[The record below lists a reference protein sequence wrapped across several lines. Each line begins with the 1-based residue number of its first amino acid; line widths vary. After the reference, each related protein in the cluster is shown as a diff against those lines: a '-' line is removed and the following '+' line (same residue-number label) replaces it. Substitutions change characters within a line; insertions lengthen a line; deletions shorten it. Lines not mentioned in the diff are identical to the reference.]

1 MSSHSAIQCLSAVAQ
16 HHGIQVLPE
25 RLLHDYALGVE
36 EPATALLLKMADD
49 IGLKARAKPFK
60 WEQLAHLEAVFPLMA
75 RMNNGKT
82 VIIAGV
88 HRMEDQEF
96 QVAVLDPVGNASQ
109 VLFVTR
115 QDFCQSWTGEIILI
129 KRQYRLMDENQPF
142 GLLWFVPEILKQRSA
157 FRDIAIAA
165 IVLHFVGLAVP
176 IYTQLVI
183 DKVLVH
189 ESFSTLY
196 VLTIGVAIFL
206 LFETAFGYI
215 RQYLMLAATNKID
228 IRLTRRSFSK
238 LMSLPIDYFESNTA
252 GVITRHMQQIQGIR
266 NFLTGSL
273 FFTALDAVALLIFIP
288 LLFWYSAKLTFVV
301 LVISTMM
308 AAVVLVMIKPF
319 QRRLEALYNAEGL
332 RQSMLVESIHG
343 IRTVKSLALEPKQRK
358 LWDQRSANS
367 ITMYFNV
374 GKMSLNAQTVT
385 GLLSKTMTVAIIALG
400 AADVFSREMTVGTLI
415 AFQMLSGRIVTPLVQ
430 IVGLVQDYQEVA
442 ISMKMLGEVMNR
454 PPERQTTAGLR
465 PRLEGWIELEK
476 VSFSYPG
483 SAVPALDHLSLSIP
497 AGSVVGIVGRSG
509 SGKTTL
515 TKLLQGLYECQD
527 GVIRFDGVDMRE
539 IDLPHLRR
547 SMGVVLQENFMFR
560 GTVRENIA
568 MTRPD
573 ATFEQVVAAAQAA
586 GADEFIERM
595 PQGYD
600 SFLEENAANLS
611 GGQRQ
616 RLAIARAILTQ
627 PRILILDEAAS
638 ALDPESE
645 AIFMRNL
652 KRISAGKTVVIVSHR
667 LSTLVHSDQ
676 ILVFQ
681 QGKVVDAGKHQE
693 LLQRCDTYSHLWN
706 QQTSHL

>member
-1 MSSHSAIQCLSAVAQ
+1 MHSAIQCLAAVAQ
-16 HHGIQVLPE
+16 HHGVQVLPE
-25 RLLHDYALGVE
+25 RLLHDYALDAR
-36 EPATALLLKMADD
+36 EPETKLLLKIAED
-49 IGLKARAKPFK
+49 IGLKARMQYMT
-60 WEQLAHLEAVFPLMA
+60 WDQLADLDAVFPLMA
-75 RMNNGKT
+75 RVDEGKT
-82 VIIAGV
+82 VIIAGL
-88 HRMEDQEF
+88 HRFEGDQF
-96 QVAVLDPVGNASQ
+96 QLAVLDPQGNASQ
-109 VLFVTR
+109 VLFVSR
-115 QDFCQSWTGEIILI
+115 DQFCQTWPVEVILT
-129 KRQYRLMDENQPF
+129 KRQYRLLDENQPF
-142 GLLWFVPEILKQRSA
+142 GLLWFIPELLKQRAA

-165 IVLHFVGLAVP
+165 LILHFVGLAVP

-196 VLTIGVAIFL
+196 VLTIGVVLFL
-206 LFETAFGYI
+206 FFEAAFGYI
-215 RQYLMLAATNKID
+215 RQYLLLAATNKID
-228 IRLTRRSFSK
+228 IRLARRSFAK
-238 LMSLPIDYFESNTA
+238 LASLPIEYFESNTA
-252 GVITRHMQQIQGIR
+252 GVITRHMQQIHSIR
-266 NFLTGSL
+266 GFLTGSL
-273 FFTALDAVALLIFIP
+273 FFTALDAIALFIFVP
-288 LLFWYSAKLTFVV
+288 LLFWYSTKLTLVV
-301 LVISTMM
+301 LAISAMM
-308 AAVVLVMIKPF
+308 ASVVFAMIKPF
-319 QRRLEALYNAEGL
+319 QRRLEALYSAEGL
-332 RQSMLVESIHG
+332 RQSMLVETIHG

-358 LWDQRSANS
+358 LWDQRSANAV
-367 ITMYFNV
+367 TMYYNV

-385 GLLSKTMTVAIIALG
+385 GLLSKIMSVTIIGLG
-400 AADVFSREMTVGTLI
+400 AADVFDKQMTVGTLI

-430 IVGLVQDYQEVA
+430 IVGLVQDYQETA
-442 ISMKMLGEVMNR
+442 ISVKMLGEVMNR
-454 PPERQTTAGLR
+454 APERQASAGLR
-465 PRLEGWIELEK
+465 PRLAGRIDIED
-476 VSFSYPG
+476 VTFNYPG
-483 SAVPALDHLSLSIP
+483 SNVAALDRVSLSIP
-497 AGSVVGIVGRSG
+497 SGSIVGIVGRSG

-515 TKLLQGLYECQD
+515 TKLLQGLYECQG

-573 ATFEQVVAAAQAA
+573 ATFEQIVAAAQAA

-616 RLAIARAILTQ
+616 RLAIARAILPQ
-627 PRILILDEAAS
+627 PRVLILDEAAS

-652 KRISAGKTVVIVSHR
+652 SRISAGKTVIIVSHR
-667 LSTLVHSDQ
+667 LSTLVGADQ

-681 QGKVVDAGKHQE
+681 QGKIIDAGRHKE
-693 LLQRCDTYSHLWN
+693 LLQRCETYTHLWN